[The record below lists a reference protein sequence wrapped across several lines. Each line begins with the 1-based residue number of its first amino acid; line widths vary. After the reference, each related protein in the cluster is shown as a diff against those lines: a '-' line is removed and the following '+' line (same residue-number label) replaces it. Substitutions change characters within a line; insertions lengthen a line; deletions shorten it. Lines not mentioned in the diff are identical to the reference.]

1 MAHIPHTHIS
11 DSSSLC
17 FLIHDSMPR
26 QAGSHLPI
34 LCRENSTWTGTATGR
49 RPGLTWSTPLSCSNA
64 NVHHEFSCSWH
75 VKDDSNILVKNT
87 IPGPETPPPK
97 KTETEKEREKQ
108 AARLLVDVT
117 KEQPWEMALA
127 RKLESPLFNFSRN
140 SQARFRSRSYVAS
153 DLLVMPLNLFVPL
166 WTAHL
171 AWTNG
176 RQLQSAAAL

>member
-87 IPGPETPPPK
+87 I
-97 KTETEKEREKQ
+97 
-108 AARLLVDVT
+108 LVDVT